1 MNDATPHKIFTDK
14 GLTRRQKTALKKV
27 PPLDQIKT
35 RQDEDKTLAYLEGWY
50 VIAEANRIF
59 GPENWDRITLAT
71 QSVWQGR
78 INNNPCCAYTARVRI
93 SVRAGLT
100 TLTREGSGFGQAR
113 GRDQGEAHGLALKA
127 AETDA
132 TKRALSTLGA
142 PFGLLLY
149 DPDHPSTAEAI
160 ARGMREAAPASA
172 ATNKPGCREAKAS
185 TAPDDQ
191 TTAPWIAFGA
201 VGEVT
206 GVFRDPILCCSAIRR
221 TIEGAHSVPA
231 LEAVYQANRRTMA
244 RLYSEKPELRSDAD
258 QHYTHILSALFQA
271 KLKRY
276 ATTGESLPNAR
287 EQLSQTTP
295 I

>member
-1 MNDATPHKIFTDK
+1 MNDATPNKIFANQ
-14 GLTRRQKTALKKV
+14 GLNRRQKAALKKV
-27 PPLDQIKT
+27 PPLEQIRT
-35 RQDEDKTLAYLEGWY
+35 RQDENRTLAYLEGWY

-93 SVRAGLT
+93 CVRAGLT

-142 PFGLLLY
+142 PFGLTLY
-149 DPDHPSTAEAI
+149 DPDHPSTAQAI
-160 ARGMREAAPASA
+160 ARGMQEATPASK
-172 ATNKPGCREAKAS
+172 TTSKPLCREAKTS
-185 TAPDDQ
+185 TSPEGE

-201 VGEVT
+201 AGEVI

-221 TIEGAHSVPA
+221 SIEAAHSVPA

-276 ATTGESLPNAR
+276 AASGELRQNAR
-287 EQLSQTTP
+287 EQFSQ
-295 I
+295 IVSI

>member
-27 PPLDQIKT
+27 PPLEHIKT

-93 SVRAGLT
+93 CVRAGLT

-142 PFGLLLY
+142 PFGLMLY
-149 DPDHPSTAEAI
+149 DPDHPATAAAI
-160 ARGMREAAPASA
+160 ARGMQEVPASTTPQSRTPCNA
-172 ATNKPGCREAKAS
+172 AKIPATLEAS
-185 TAPDDQ
+185 

-201 VGEVT
+201 AGEVM

-221 TIEGAHSVPA
+221 TIEGASSVPA

-244 RLYSEKPELRSDAD
+244 RLYSERPELRSDAD
-258 QHYTHILSALFQA
+258 QHYTHILSALFQT

-276 ATTGESLPNAR
+276 ATTGEPLPNAR
-287 EQLSQTTP
+287 KQPSQTAP

>member
-1 MNDATPHKIFTDK
+1 MNDATPNKIFTEK

-27 PPLDQIKT
+27 PPLEHIRT
-35 RQDEDKTLAYLEGWY
+35 RQDDDRTLAYLEGWY

-59 GPENWDRITLAT
+59 GPENWDRITLST

-78 INNNPCCAYTARVRI
+78 INNTPCCAYTARVRI
-93 SVRAGLT
+93 CVRAGLT

-142 PFGLLLY
+142 PFGLTLY
-149 DPDHPSTAEAI
+149 DPTHPSTQEAI
-160 ARGMREAAPASA
+160 TRGVKDRAETNPSKC
-172 ATNKPGCREAKAS
+172 ATSVP
-185 TAPDDQ
+185 PDEQ
-191 TTAPWIAFGA
+191 PTAPWIAFGPA
-201 VGEVT
+201 GEIK

-221 TIEGAHSVPA
+221 TIEGTHSVPG

-244 RLYSEKPELRSDAD
+244 RLYAEKPELRSEAD
-258 QHYTHILSALFQA
+258 QHYTQILSALFQA

-276 ATTGESLPNAR
+276 ASIEAPQPPASKFLPQTASL
-287 EQLSQTTP
+287 
-295 I
+295 